1 MDKKQT
7 ADLIFKQYWIRA
19 GVFMYAYIYGRI
31 MEKEPENLVIEA
43 GNIGYNIHIAPGMLA
58 RFPEEGQMTKVY
70 TYTSV
75 REDAFWLYGFTSK
88 EELNLFKLLITVSG
102 IGPKGAMG
110 ILSVMEV
117 DTLRLAILSQD
128 AKMIAKAPGVG
139 AKSASRIVLELKDK
153 IKPEDVIGQRVGE
166 EGDSNAVAIVRQE
179 ASEALVALGYTV
191 SDAYKVLQQIKI
203 TEDTTVEDVIKAA
216 LRKM

>member
-1 MDKKQT
+1 
-7 ADLIFKQYWIRA
+7 
-19 GVFMYAYIYGRI
+19 MYAYIYGKI
-31 MEKEPENLVIEA
+31 IEKEPENLIIEA
-43 GNIGYNIHIAPGMLA
+43 GNIGYNIHIAPGMVP
-58 RFPEEGQMTKVY
+58 RFPEAGQMAKVY

-88 EELNLFKLLITVSG
+88 DELTLFKLLITVSG

-110 ILSVMEV
+110 ILSVMDV

-139 AKSASRIVLELKDK
+139 AKSASRIVLELKDRV
-153 IKPEDVIGQRVGE
+153 KPEDVIGQAAKE
-166 EGDSNAVAIVRQE
+166 EGDSSVAAVVRQE

-191 SDAYKVLQQIKI
+191 SDAYRVLQQIEI
-203 TEDTTVEDVIKAA
+203 TDETTVEEVIKAA
-216 LRKM
+216 LRRM

>member
-1 MDKKQT
+1 
-7 ADLIFKQYWIRA
+7 
-19 GVFMYAYIYGRI
+19 MYAYIYGQI
-31 MEKEPENLVIEA
+31 VEKEPENLIVEA
-43 GNIGYNIHIAPGMLA
+43 NQIGYNIHIAPGMVS
-58 RFPEEGQMTKVY
+58 RFPEVGQMAKVY

-88 EELNLFKLLITVSG
+88 DELNLFKLLITVSG

-110 ILSVMEV
+110 ILSVMDV

-153 IKPEDVIGQRVGE
+153 VKPEDVIGHPAKE
-166 EGDSNAVAIVRQE
+166 EGDSSATAFVRQE

-191 SDAYKVLQQIKI
+191 SDAYKVLQQIEI
-203 TEDTTVEDVIKAA
+203 TEETLVEDVIKAA
-216 LRKM
+216 LRRF

>member
-1 MDKKQT
+1 
-7 ADLIFKQYWIRA
+7 
-19 GVFMYAYIYGRI
+19 MYAYIYGQI
-31 MEKEPENLVIEA
+31 IEKEPENLIVEA
-43 GNIGYNIHIAPGMLA
+43 NQIGYNIHIAPGMVP
-58 RFPEEGQMTKVY
+58 RFPEVGQMAKIY

-88 EELNLFKLLITVSG
+88 DELNLFKLLITVSG

-110 ILSVMEV
+110 ILSVMDV

-153 IKPEDVIGQRVGE
+153 VKPEDVIGSSTQSE
-166 EGDSNAVAIVRQE
+166 DSSAAAVVRQE

-191 SDAYKVLQQIKI
+191 SDAYRVLQQIEI
-203 TEDTTVEDVIKAA
+203 TEETTVETVIKAA

>member
-1 MDKKQT
+1 MK
-7 ADLIFKQYWIRA
+7 A
-19 GVFMYAYIYGRI
+19 GIFMYAYIYGKI
-31 MEKEPENLVIEA
+31 IEKEPENLIIEA
-43 GNIGYNIHIAPGMLA
+43 GSIGYNIHIAPGMVS
-58 RFPEEGQMTKVY
+58 RFPETGQMAKVY

-88 EELNLFKLLITVSG
+88 DELNLFKLLITVSG

-110 ILSVMEV
+110 ILSVMDV

-153 IKPEDVIGQRVGE
+153 VKPEDVIGQAAKE
-166 EGDSNAVAIVRQE
+166 EGESSAAAVVRQE
-179 ASEALVALGYTV
+179 ASEAMVALGYTV
-191 SDAYKVLQQIKI
+191 SDAYRVLQQIEI
-203 TEDTTVEDVIKAA
+203 TDGTTVEEVIKAA
-216 LRKM
+216 LRRM

>member
-1 MDKKQT
+1 
-7 ADLIFKQYWIRA
+7 
-19 GVFMYAYIYGRI
+19 MYAYIYGQI
-31 MEKEPENLVIEA
+31 IEKEPENLVVEV
-43 GNIGYNIHIAPGMLA
+43 NQIGYNIHIAPGMVP
-58 RFPEEGQMTKVY
+58 RFPEVGQMAKIY

-88 EELNLFKLLITVSG
+88 DELNLFKLLITVSG

-110 ILSVMEV
+110 ILSVMDV

-153 IKPEDVIGQRVGE
+153 VKPEDVIGSSSQSE
-166 EGDSNAVAIVRQE
+166 DSSSAAVVRQE

-191 SDAYKVLQQIKI
+191 SDAYRVLQQIEI
-203 TEDTTVEDVIKAA
+203 TEETTVEAVIKAA

>member
-1 MDKKQT
+1 
-7 ADLIFKQYWIRA
+7 
-19 GVFMYAYIYGRI
+19 MYAYIYGQI
-31 MEKEPENLVIEA
+31 VEKEPENLIVEA
-43 GNIGYNIHIAPGMLA
+43 NQIGYNIHIAPGMVS
-58 RFPEEGQMTKVY
+58 RFPEVGQMAKIY

-88 EELNLFKLLITVSG
+88 DELNLFKLLITVSG

-110 ILSVMEV
+110 ILSVMDV

-153 IKPEDVIGQRVGE
+153 VKPEDVIGSSTQSE
-166 EGDSNAVAIVRQE
+166 DSSAAAIVRQE
-179 ASEALVALGYTV
+179 AGEALVALGYTV
-191 SDAYKVLQQIKI
+191 SDAYRVLQQIEI
-203 TEDTTVEDVIKAA
+203 TEENTVEDVIKAA
-216 LRKM
+216 LRRM

>member
-1 MDKKQT
+1 
-7 ADLIFKQYWIRA
+7 
-19 GVFMYAYIYGRI
+19 MYAYIYGQI
-31 MEKEPENLVIEA
+31 IEKEPENLIIEA
-43 GNIGYNIHIAPGMLA
+43 GNIGYNIHIAPGMVS
-58 RFPEEGQMTKVY
+58 RFPEAGQMAKVY
-70 TYTSV
+70 TYTGV

-88 EELNLFKLLITVSG
+88 EELSLFKLLITVSG

-110 ILSVMEV
+110 ILSVMDV
-117 DTLRLAILSQD
+117 DTLRLAIISQD

-153 IKPEDVIGQRVGE
+153 VKPEDVIGQAARE
-166 EGDSNAVAIVRQE
+166 EEDSSTASVIRQE

-191 SDAYKVLQQIKI
+191 SDAYKVLQQIEI
-203 TEDTTVEDVIKAA
+203 TENTAVEDVIKAA

>member
-1 MDKKQT
+1 
-7 ADLIFKQYWIRA
+7 
-19 GVFMYAYIYGRI
+19 MYAYIYGQI
-31 MEKEPENLVIEA
+31 IEKEPENLVVEA
-43 GNIGYNIHIAPGMLA
+43 NQIGYNIHIAPGMVP
-58 RFPEEGQMTKVY
+58 RFPEVGQMAKIY

-88 EELNLFKLLITVSG
+88 DELNLFKLLITVSG

-110 ILSVMEV
+110 ILSVMDVE
-117 DTLRLAILSQD
+117 TLRLAILSQD

-153 IKPEDVIGQRVGE
+153 VKPEDVIGSSQSE
-166 EGDSNAVAIVRQE
+166 DSSAASVIRQE

-191 SDAYKVLQQIKI
+191 SDAYRVLQQIEI
-203 TEDTTVEDVIKAA
+203 TDETIVEDVIKAA

>member
-1 MDKKQT
+1 
-7 ADLIFKQYWIRA
+7 
-19 GVFMYAYIYGRI
+19 MYAYIYGKI
-31 MEKEPENLVIEA
+31 IEKEPENLIIEA
-43 GNIGYNIHIAPGMLA
+43 GSIGYNIHIAPGMVS
-58 RFPEEGQMTKVY
+58 RFPEIGQMAKVY

-88 EELNLFKLLITVSG
+88 DELNLFKLLITVSG

-110 ILSVMEV
+110 ILSVMDV

-153 IKPEDVIGQRVGE
+153 VKPEDVIGQAAKE
-166 EGDSNAVAIVRQE
+166 EGESSAAAVVRQE
-179 ASEALVALGYTV
+179 ASEAMVALGYTV
-191 SDAYKVLQQIKI
+191 SDAYRVLQQIEI
-203 TEDTTVEDVIKAA
+203 TDETTVEEVIKAA
-216 LRKM
+216 LRRM

>member
-1 MDKKQT
+1 
-7 ADLIFKQYWIRA
+7 
-19 GVFMYAYIYGRI
+19 MYAYIYGQI
-31 MEKEPENLVIEA
+31 IEKEPENLIVEA
-43 GNIGYNIHIAPGMLA
+43 NQIGYNIHIAPGMVP
-58 RFPEEGQMTKVY
+58 RFPEVGQMAKVY

-88 EELNLFKLLITVSG
+88 DELNLFKLLITVSG

-110 ILSVMEV
+110 ILSVMDV

-153 IKPEDVIGQRVGE
+153 VKPEDVIGSSTQS
-166 EGDSNAVAIVRQE
+166 GDSSAAAVVRQE

-191 SDAYKVLQQIKI
+191 SDAYRVLQQIEI
-203 TEDTTVEDVIKAA
+203 TEETTVETVIKAA

>member
-1 MDKKQT
+1 
-7 ADLIFKQYWIRA
+7 
-19 GVFMYAYIYGRI
+19 MYAYIYGKI
-31 MEKEPENLVIEA
+31 IEKEPENLIIEA
-43 GNIGYNIHIAPGMLA
+43 GSIGYNIHIAPGMVS
-58 RFPEEGQMTKVY
+58 RFPEIGQMAKVY

-88 EELNLFKLLITVSG
+88 DELNLFKLLITVSG

-110 ILSVMEV
+110 ILSVMDV

-153 IKPEDVIGQRVGE
+153 VKPEDVIGQAAKE
-166 EGDSNAVAIVRQE
+166 EGESSAAAIVRQE
-179 ASEALVALGYTV
+179 ASEAMVALGYTV
-191 SDAYKVLQQIKI
+191 SDAYRVLQQIEI
-203 TEDTTVEDVIKAA
+203 TDRTTVEEVIKAA
-216 LRKM
+216 LRRM